1 MKHMVLLASGLAAA
15 AAAGAEIDVG
25 RLPESGYADTEAS
38 TNVPFAFAR
47 AGVRD
52 FEFDLCL
59 CGTPSNNVQLAFGR
73 DADSDGVLSAGETD
87 MVVGWDCG
95 EWRIACFTNGTV
107 LASAPATTNEVKS
120 LRWSLRV
127 RRRLPRHLEVAE
139 NGVAVFPECAESPE
153 PWFYDPAWNILR
165 LTVRGVDSAYESAR
179 VRLDIAGCAIGLR

>member
-73 DADSDGVLSAGETD
+73 DANGDGELSYAETALVMGRGLGEAFVEDVAGEI
-87 MVVGWDCG
+87 VQYRPA
-95 EWRIACFTNGTV
+95 ERIRPKIET
-107 LASAPATTNEVKS
+107 
-120 LRWSLRV
+120 
-127 RRRLPRHLEVAE
+127 
-139 NGVAVFPECAESPE
+139 
-153 PWFYDPAWNILR
+153 
-165 LTVRGVDSAYESAR
+165 
-179 VRLDIAGCAIGLR
+179 

>member
-1 MKHMVLLASGLAAA
+1 MKHMLLLASGLAAA

-107 LASAPATTNEVKS
+107 LASAPATTNEVKMEPARPPPAS
-120 LRWSLRV
+120 KAPRSGRERRRRVPGVRRVPRAVVLRSRLEHPAPHGTRGGLRV
-127 RRRLPRHLEVAE
+127 
-139 NGVAVFPECAESPE
+139 
-153 PWFYDPAWNILR
+153 
-165 LTVRGVDSAYESAR
+165 
-179 VRLDIAGCAIGLR
+179 